1 MKAMKRPSQAAL
13 AAALAINPALVTRYK
28 RRGMPVHSIEAA
40 QQWRDENLRVRY
52 TPERDQEAVE
62 RAING
67 EKAVKRVNALHQA
80 AFELLD
86 VGGEPHPL
94 LPMIS
99 QAMSEVPPS
108 QRHRVLVS
116 TGVMDLLV
124 ADVLRVHHQGGD
136 VIEATEGHFY
146 PCDLEGGDDAIMGA
160 FWYSVAAGEM
170 RLKRSRG

>member
-1 MKAMKRPSQAAL
+1 MEAIKKPTQAAL

-40 QQWRDENLRVRY
+40 QQWRDDNLRVRY
-52 TPERDQEAVE
+52 TPERDHEAVE

-80 AFELLD
+80 AGELLD
-86 VGGEPHPL
+86 KRGELHSL

-99 QAMSEVPPS
+99 QAMAEVPPS
-108 QRHRVLVS
+108 QRHRVQVS
-116 TGVMDLLV
+116 AGVMDLLA

-170 RLKRSRG
+170 WLKRPKG